1 MALESRTEPRYA
13 GRLRRVGA
21 RYSASGMEVPDE
33 ARRREG
39 RVKQGG
45 NTEAFLLSVLEW
57 KTIREEG
64 FFHACRSADVAACAL
79 NGKRCG
85 GAENLRDVFPYPY
98 TERDARDC
106 KNGGLPDSELYALVC
121 ERG

>member
-45 NTEAFLLSVLEW
+45 NTEAFLLS
-57 KTIREEG
+57 
-64 FFHACRSADVAACAL
+64 SL
-79 NGKRCG
+79 NGKPFGRR
-85 GAENLRDVFPYPY
+85 AFFMPAALRTWRPAP
-98 TERDARDC
+98 
-106 KNGGLPDSELYALVC
+106 
-121 ERG
+121 

>member
-1 MALESRTEPRYA
+1 MENHSGGGLFSCLPLC
-13 GRLRRVGA
+13 GRGGLR
-21 RYSASGMEVPDE
+21 P
-33 ARRREG
+33 
-39 RVKQGG
+39 
-45 NTEAFLLSVLEW
+45 
-57 KTIREEG
+57 
-64 FFHACRSADVAACAL
+64 

>member
-45 NTEAFLLSVLEW
+45 NREAFRSRHW
-57 KTIREEG
+57 ITFIRG
-64 FFHACRSADVAACAL
+64 
-79 NGKRCG
+79 
-85 GAENLRDVFPYPY
+85 
-98 TERDARDC
+98 
-106 KNGGLPDSELYALVC
+106 GGLFHFFAKARMKTEDISQTYW
-121 ERG
+121 